1 MEYTYHLK
9 LVEPGGSGFR
19 DVTGLVQTMSWSG
32 DVRQI
37 ARALSV
43 GLAVPRDSSVETPN
57 LAEGAAL
64 ILEQAGKPRF
74 TGQLTQ
80 CTTSSQTAVAD
91 LSALDGG
98 RFLAGN
104 EGFYRFDGVTPE
116 AAVTAMC
123 RDFGVQ
129 TGNLAHTGI
138 TVRRK
143 FPGMALDKII
153 STLYTL
159 AGEQTGRRYLPRI
172 TGDGRLEVVEKA
184 DAASMEIVQTM
195 GVTNSWSIERLC
207 NSVAI
212 YTDDGQLVRRV
223 EDGASQAVNGRLEH
237 VLRQRAGEDAAG
249 EARAWLE
256 DNGLQQNLT
265 VEVLDPPME
274 LICGEAVLLR
284 DTGSGVSGLFW
295 VDGDTHTWKNGLHL
309 GKFKLNFRNLMT
321 EASAGSEL

>member
-1 MEYTYHLK
+1 MEHTYTLT
-9 LVEPGGSGFR
+9 LAGPGGGGAR
-19 DVTGLVQTMSWSG
+19 DVTELVQTMSWSG

-37 ARALSV
+37 ARTLSV
-43 GLAVPRDSSVETPN
+43 SMAVPRDGSVEPPA
-57 LAEGAAL
+57 LEEGAAL
-64 ILEQAGKPRF
+64 RLEQGGSARF
-74 TGQLTQ
+74 TGQLVR
-80 CTTSSQTAVAD
+80 CSTSTRTVTAS
-91 LSALDGG
+91 LTALDGG
-98 RFLAGN
+98 RALVRN
-104 EGFYRFDGVTPE
+104 EAFFRCDGVTAE
-116 AAVTAMC
+116 AAAAALC
-123 RDFGVQ
+123 QRFGIPVGRLAA
-129 TGNLAHTGI
+129 TGVP
-138 TVRRK
+138 VRRK
-143 FPGMALDKII
+143 FPGVALDKIVA
-153 STLYTL
+153 TLYTL

-184 DAASMEIVQTM
+184 ESASLELVRTM

-256 DNGLQQNLT
+256 DNGLQQSLT

-274 LICGEAVLLR
+274 LITGTAVLLR

-295 VDGDTHTWKNGLHL
+295 VDGDTHTFKNGQHF
-309 GKFKLNFRNLMT
+309 GKFKLNFRNLMH
-321 EASAGSEL
+321 EAGAGGAL